1 MSFDDDS
8 GIFSSNRPLPGEL
21 AMFAD
26 DDFNPEEYVIN
37 RLIAKDKM
45 VIALCLWIS
54 NPSP

>member
-26 DDFNPEEYVIN
+26 EDFNPEVYVIN
-37 RLIAKDKM
+37 RLIAKDQM